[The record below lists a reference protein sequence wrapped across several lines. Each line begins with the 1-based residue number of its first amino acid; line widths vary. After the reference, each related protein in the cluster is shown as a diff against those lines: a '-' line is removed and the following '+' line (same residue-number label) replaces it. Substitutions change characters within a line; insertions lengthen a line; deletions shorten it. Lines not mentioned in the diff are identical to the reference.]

1 MLHWV
6 FLFQAFSLKE
16 ILWMSQYAWMD
27 QKNFGRQPL
36 KNVKVYGLPKQPYPY
51 KFFEG
56 CNPQILLGLFL
67 SPLSTAIHNT

>member
-1 MLHWV
+1 MLHWT

-36 KNVKVYGLPKQPYPY
+36 KNVKVYGLPKPTISL
-51 KFFEG
+51 
-56 CNPQILLGLFL
+56 QIFWRL
-67 SPLSTAIHNT
+67 

>member
-27 QKNFGRQPL
+27 QKDFGRQPL
-36 KNVKVYGLPKQPYPY
+36 KNVKVYGLPKPTISLQI
-51 KFFEG
+51 F